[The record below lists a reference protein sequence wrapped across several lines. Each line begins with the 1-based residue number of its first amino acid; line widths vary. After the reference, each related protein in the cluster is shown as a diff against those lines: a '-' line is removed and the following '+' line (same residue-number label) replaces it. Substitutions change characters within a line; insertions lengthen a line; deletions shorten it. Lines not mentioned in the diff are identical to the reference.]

1 MANITPRRQQAIES
15 IRMELGIAEIY
26 GDETVLVYARR
37 VATESIKYHG
47 FFTLASIAGMTAP
60 SLMRFYEAL
69 GVDVKRTS
77 VLCQSCNV
85 PVPLKTSKKTRR
97 FCFECSDKRVKER
110 AKRYRKRRRDKRI
123 LGTQGKCHLC
133 GIAITIRSEKE
144 KYCADCKH
152 VRRRKQQRDFMR
164 KKRGY
169 KHWVGSEAAC
179 ESCGTRITVRGHAHK
194 YCENCARERVRVRQR
209 QKRVAA
215 RSREST

>member
-1 MANITPRRQQAIES
+1 MDNITPRRQQAIES
-15 IRMELGIAEIY
+15 IRMELGIAEIS
-26 GDETVLVYARR
+26 GDETILVYAHR

-47 FFTLASIAGMTAP
+47 FFTLARVAGMTAP
-60 SLMRFYEAL
+60 SLVRFYEAL

-97 FCFECSDKRVKER
+97 FCFECSDKRTKER
-110 AKRYRKRRRDKRI
+110 AKHYQKLRRDKRI
-123 LGTQGKCHLC
+123 LETQGKCQLC
-133 GIAITIRSEKE
+133 GIAITIRRANQ
-144 KYCADCKH
+144 KYCADCTH
-152 VRRRKQQRDFMR
+152 VHRRKQQRDFMR

-194 YCENCARERVRVRQR
+194 YCENCARERARVRQR
-209 QKRVAA
+209 QKRASA
-215 RSREST
+215 RIRESP